1 MNKPQRKDIHKKNH
15 LLRWGI
21 LFALLKFVALV
32 TIICL
37 IDFTFLARDQGLIN
51 VYIRISLFIICLIL
65 VFLVCRLYIY
75 YLANKLNNQY
85 LDRFTPLDSVATF
98 RESATRG
105 YTPSKPFK
113 EAVLLIHGFAASPQ
127 EFSNIIHKLKK
138 KNVTY
143 YAPHII
149 GFGLNHTKILHQ
161 ATYQD
166 WFRNALEHY
175 DILANLSE
183 KVHIV
188 GHSLGGIMA
197 VFIAQQR
204 KVDKLILSSPGLYL
218 SNKDL
223 IYKKLL
229 SHKYFG
235 KFFTWL
241 FPYMP
246 KPIRKGRNN
255 VSDLLDESRSHT
267 LFHYLAIPT
276 HAISEIFKAQE
287 HVKLNKIQTEQ
298 LYVIYGKHDLTV
310 NNEKVIEVLN
320 QYHIPHK
327 AFVFENSAHN
337 CFEDYESEEASN
349 LVIDILQNNS

>member
-1 MNKPQRKDIHKKNH
+1 M
-15 LLRWGI
+15 
-21 LFALLKFVALV
+21 LKFIALV
-32 TIICL
+32 TIISL
-37 IDFTFLARDQGLIN
+37 IDFTFLAKNQELIN
-51 VYIRISLFIICLIL
+51 IYIRISLFIICLIL

-75 YLANKLNNQY
+75 YLANKLNNDY
-85 LDRFTPLDSVATF
+85 LKRFTPLDSVATF

-105 YTPSKPFK
+105 YTPTKPFK

-127 EFSNIIHKLKK
+127 EFSNIIHKLKN
-138 KNVTY
+138 KNITY

-204 KVDKLILSSPGLYL
+204 NVDKLILSSPGLYL
-218 SNKDL
+218 SDKDL
-223 IYKKLL
+223 KYKRLL
-229 SHKYFG
+229 SNKYFG
-235 KFFTWL
+235 KFYTWL

-255 VSDLLDESRSHT
+255 VSDLLDESKSHT

-276 HAISEIFKAQE
+276 HAIREIFKAQE
-287 HVKLNKIQTEQ
+287 HVKLNEVKAQQ
-298 LYVIYGKHDLTV
+298 LYVIYGKCDLTV
-310 NNEKVIEVLN
+310 NNEKVIETLN
-320 QYHIPHK
+320 QYQMPHK

-337 CFEDYESEEASN
+337 CFEDFESEEASK
-349 LVIDILQNNS
+349 LVLNILHNDM